1 MVKAVKEKVRVG
13 VGLADLRDR
22 GNRQAVMVHPGPKI
36 TISVVDMQEAKG
48 LARLQ
53 EQDLVP
59 NLLQTTMVAHPLNK
73 LPTIMA
79 VLRPNR
85 PPMVMG
91 VLLPNKHLPTI
102 TVLPKPKIVLIPMVL
117 PKPTLLVL
125 PKTPMVLPKLPL
137 LDLPKIPMVLPKPT
151 LLVLPKTPME
161 LPKPPLLVLHQTPTD
176 LLKPILL
183 VQAHKHPFPT
193 MAEANPQLREDPPIR
208 APLAQVLPSKSFP
221 LPTLPPR
228 LLQELTSTDKLSQE
242 EEEVVVL
249 PTPMDHPWPTPS
261 LAILL
266 VLKILTV
273 HHKVE

>member
-85 PPMVMG
+85 PPIVMG

-102 TVLPKPKIVLIPMVL
+102 MVLPKLKITLIPTVLPKPI
-117 PKPTLLVL
+117 LLVL

-137 LDLPKIPMVLPKPT
+137 SDLPKTPTVLPKPT
-151 LLVLPKTPME
+151 LLVLPKTLME
-161 LPKPPLLVLHQTPTD
+161 LLKPPLLVLHQTPTD
-176 LLKPILL
+176 LPKPILL

-193 MAEANPQLREDPPIR
+193 MAEANPQLHEDPPIL
-208 APLAQVLPSKSFP
+208 APLVLVLPSKSFP

-242 EEEVVVL
+242 EEEVVL

-273 HHKVE
+273 HHKEE